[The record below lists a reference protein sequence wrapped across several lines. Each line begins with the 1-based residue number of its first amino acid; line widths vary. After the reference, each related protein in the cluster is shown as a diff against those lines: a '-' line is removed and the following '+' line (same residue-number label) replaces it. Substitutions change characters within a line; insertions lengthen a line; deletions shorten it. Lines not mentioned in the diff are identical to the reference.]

1 MIIQGSNNPITLTFS
16 EDIADIPT
24 LVATL
29 WAGSGQMIKRWDK
42 ADMGIDGEV
51 VTLPLTEEET
61 AALNG
66 GNIALDVKGV
76 DAYGNIV
83 FWDEAGVRVLPRRDH
98 SITLTYTPTPDP
110 EPEEP

>member
-76 DAYGNIV
+76 DADGSIV
-83 FWDEAGVRVLPRRDH
+83 FWDEAGIRVLPRRDH
-98 SITLTYTPTPDP
+98 SITLTYTPNTP
-110 EPEEP
+110 

>member
-42 ADMGIDGEV
+42 TDMGIDGET

-76 DAYGNIV
+76 DGDGNII
-83 FWDEAGVRVLPRRDH
+83 FWDEAYMRVLPRRD
-98 SITLTYTPTPDP
+98 SGISLTYTPDN
-110 EPEEP
+110 EP

>member
-1 MIIQGSNNPITLTFS
+1 MIIQGSNNPITLTFN
-16 EDIADIPT
+16 EAVADIPT

-42 ADMGIDGEV
+42 SDMGIDGEV

-66 GNIALDVKGV
+66 GSIALDVKGL
-76 DAYGNIV
+76 DSDGNVV
-83 FWDEAGVRVLPRRDH
+83 FWDEAGIRVLPRRDH